1 MNNKTYCYIR
11 ISTEHQEYDRQIQIF
26 KDKGYINGV
35 NCEYVEETFT
45 GTKTKR
51 PKFDELIKKMEKGDT
66 LICESLSRLSRGGV
80 IKTLDLIT
88 QFIQKKQINVIILK
102 ENFNLLAG
110 EKPDANTNLLLG
122 IFSVL
127 GQFERDLISERT
139 KEGLKATKAKGTQLG
154 KPKGKYNT
162 KENFIKTI
170 EYMLNNNVG
179 QDKATIM
186 CNFPTMS
193 FKNILKKCY
202 IKYNT
207 KDYQTIL
214 NKIKEDTTEWEQF

>member
-1 MNNKTYCYIR
+1 MSKTYCYIR
-11 ISTEHQEYDRQIQIF
+11 ISTDKQEYDRQIQIF

-35 NCEYVEETFT
+35 NCEYIEETFT

-51 PKFDELIKKMEKGDT
+51 PEFDKLIKKMGKGDT
-66 LICESLSRLSRGGV
+66 IICESLSRLSRGGV

-88 QFIQKKQINVIILK
+88 EFIQKKQINVIILK

-139 KEGLKATKAKGTQLG
+139 KEGLKAVKTKGTRLG
-154 KPKGKYNT
+154 KPKGQYNT
-162 KENFIKTI
+162 KENFINTLDKI
-170 EYMLNNNVG
+170 INDNIG
-179 QDKATIM
+179 QGKACLYTRY
-186 CNFPTMS
+186 PSKS
-193 FKNILKKCY
+193 FQNDLKKCY

-207 KDYQTIL
+207 KDYQEIL
-214 NKIKEDTTEWEQF
+214 NKIKEDVTEWSQF

>member
-1 MNNKTYCYIR
+1 MSKTYCYIR
-11 ISTEHQEYDRQIQIF
+11 ISTDKQEYTRQVQIF

-35 NCEYVEETFT
+35 NCEYIEETFT

-51 PKFDELIKKMEKGDT
+51 PEFDKLIKKMGKSDT
-66 LICESLSRLSRGGV
+66 LVCESLSRLSRGGV

-88 QFIQKKQINVIILK
+88 EFIQKKQINVIILK

-139 KEGLKATKAKGTQLG
+139 KEGLKAVKTKGTRLG
-154 KPKGKYNT
+154 KPKGQYNT
-162 KENFIKTI
+162 KENFIKTLEKMI
-170 EYMLNNNVG
+170 NEHVG
-179 QDKATIM
+179 QDKATLWTRY
-186 CNFPTMS
+186 PVKS
-193 FKNILKKCY
+193 FKNDLKKCY

-207 KDYQTIL
+207 KDYKEIL
-214 NKIKEDTTEWEQF
+214 KKVKEDTTEWSQF